1 MQQGGFDSTLTLA
14 VDVPPPKRVESVS
27 ATNFQTFFSGSDG
40 KRTIASLSMR
50 FPCSL
55 HVFL

>member
-1 MQQGGFDSTLTLA
+1 MLQGGFDGTLTLA

-40 KRTIASLSMR
+40 NPLSLSMR

-55 HVFL
+55 SVFL